1 MILSS
6 SHVGLSSRLV
16 GRNRECPKCWAPWVS
31 SRTFET
37 WRSSNSSNSSNSSK
51 RAVTAVTAV
60 SGRRVSGNNQIWR
73 SCSGA
78 TQTYHLPFHLSPRP
92 KMPSHP
98 PHTVYSQFNWHYRP
112 VLAVQAYAAAAAGPS
127 KRGCAAWP
135 HAYSPTGQP
144 NPAYAGQQQQQP
156 AAASSSQQP
165 AVAAGSSRLKFE

>member
-60 SGRRVSGNNQIWR
+60 SGRRVSGNHQIWR

-78 TQTYHLPFHLSPRP
+78 PQTYHLPFHLSSTP
-92 KMPSHP
+92 KMPSP
-98 PHTVYSQFNWHYRP
+98 APHGLF
-112 VLAVQAYAAAAAGPS
+112 AVQLALQAGTGS
-127 KRGCAAWP
+127 TGVRCCCCWP
-135 HAYSPTGQP
+135 LQARLRCLAPCLQP
-144 NPAYAGQQQQQP
+144 NRAAQPGLCRPAA
-156 AAASSSQQP
+156 AAASSSQQQP
-165 AVAAGSSRLKFE
+165 TASSRSRQQPSKI